1 MQTAKP
7 LCTHSNDTVC
17 KKCFLKKNKHSFY
30 NTNRRDANEQSWG
43 NADKMVHR
51 FDRNGKTV
59 KMHNAWCTTVTFI
72 QQRKGTKGENIYIY
86 FFKSTFVFGHVHDQW
101 GVTGKITSKKEVKF
115 WRVIKAK
122 NKKKEKKW
130 FWMIPNQR
138 KRSPSCFQGQI
149 QSVCTNMPTF
159 HENTVFTT
167 GLANGLGGL
176 LLLLLAANVVIVNKV
191 IF

>member
-1 MQTAKP
+1 MNGREVTLTKWST
-7 LCTHSNDTVC
+7 CSTDI
-17 KKCFLKKNKHSFY
+17 
-30 NTNRRDANEQSWG
+30 
-43 NADKMVHR
+43 
-51 FDRNGKTV
+51 RNGKTV
-59 KMHNAWCTTVTFI
+59 KMYNAWCATVTFI
-72 QQRKGTKGENIYIY
+72 QQRKGTKRENLFF
-86 FFKSTFVFGHVHDQW
+86 FFKSTFVFGHVRDQW
-101 GVTGKITSKKEVKF
+101 GVTGKITSKKEVEF

-122 NKKKEKKW
+122 QKKKW

-138 KRSPSCFQGQI
+138 RRSPNCFQGQI

-176 LLLLLAANVVIVNKV
+176 LLLLLAAKFVIVIKV